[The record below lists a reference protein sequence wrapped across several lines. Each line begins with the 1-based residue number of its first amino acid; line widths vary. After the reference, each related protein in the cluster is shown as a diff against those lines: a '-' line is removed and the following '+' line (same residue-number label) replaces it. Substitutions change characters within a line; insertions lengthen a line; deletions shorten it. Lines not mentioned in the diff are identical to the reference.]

1 MNEGGMYS
9 HNGAN
14 SKRPSQLLSAIRR
27 LYPGVRF
34 HSTGSRSGVSLTL
47 ILEAPPAEVVVFG
60 RSIRVPWTANGVCEF
75 TFSQLCEEVCSRFVH
90 PVLMCAH

>member
-1 MNEGGMYS
+1 M
-9 HNGAN
+9 
-14 SKRPSQLLSAIRR
+14 
-27 LYPGVRF
+27 
-34 HSTGSRSGVSLTL
+34 SLTL